1 MLIALI
7 VFIVGS
13 MIAGSIIEGSGGGGS
28 DSSCPYCD
36 SGDNDGNHCYTCD
49 DDF

>member
-13 MIAGSIIEGSGGGGS
+13 MIAGSIIEGLDGGGS
-28 DSSCPYCD
+28 NSSCPYCD
-36 SGDNDGNHCYTCD
+36 SGDTDGNHCYTCE